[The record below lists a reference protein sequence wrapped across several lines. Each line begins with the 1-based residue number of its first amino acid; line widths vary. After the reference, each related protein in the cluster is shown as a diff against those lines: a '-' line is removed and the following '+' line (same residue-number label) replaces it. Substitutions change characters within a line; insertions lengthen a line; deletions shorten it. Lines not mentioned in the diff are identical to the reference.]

1 MQAER
6 QIKHHFFRLL
16 VLFVF
21 YMGNLS
27 LVSLGGQVPVNCVVA
42 TVNEK
47 PVTLF
52 DLKVMRTFDL
62 VSEAQEG
69 IYDQQEKYLESF
81 IDQML
86 VRELVREQLKV
97 TEEEI
102 GQELKQIKEG
112 MGEQNFNEQ
121 LLELGLT
128 ETDLRLYLEGKILFD
143 RVIGSRF
150 TPKSYV
156 SLKEIEEYYQNEYVP
171 EQKARGQTP
180 AELLQVLGELEGKLQ
195 KIKRS
200 KEIKEWMQELRQR
213 AEIIINSDCLKKFE
227 KQEEK

>member
-1 MQAER
+1 MQAEG

-21 YMGNLS
+21 YMGSLS
-27 LVSLGGQVPVNCVVA
+27 LVSLGEQVPVNCVVA

-52 DLKVMRTFDL
+52 DLKVMRAFDL
-62 VSEAQEG
+62 VSEAQKG
-69 IYDQQEKYLESF
+69 IYDRQEKYLESF

-112 MGEQNFNEQ
+112 MGEQIFNGQ

-150 TPKSYV
+150 TAKSYV
-156 SLKEIEEYYQNEYVP
+156 SLKEIEEYYQNEYIP

-200 KEIKEWMQELRQR
+200 KEIKAWMQELRQR

-227 KQEEK
+227 KQEGK